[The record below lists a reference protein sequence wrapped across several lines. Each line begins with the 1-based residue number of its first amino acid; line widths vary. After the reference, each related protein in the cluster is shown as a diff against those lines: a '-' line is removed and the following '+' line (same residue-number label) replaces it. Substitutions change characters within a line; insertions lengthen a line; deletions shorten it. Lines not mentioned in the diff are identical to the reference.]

1 MTGRPRCRPTSTRG
15 GRARAL
21 PTNCYN
27 GILNGLAQRADG
39 DACQSVFEDIVFCL
53 WSPLKPREGLL

>member
-1 MTGRPRCRPTSTRG
+1 MIG
-15 GRARAL
+15 GRAPGLPARARRARARL

-39 DACQSVFEDIVFCL
+39 DACASVFEDMRLLSVE
-53 WSPLKPREGLL
+53 PTEGQELL